1 MCLIKVL
8 LDSFGDR
15 KIDAVQL
22 NVLNV
27 NREMLDLMKQLEFE
41 IDYPL
46 YRLYT
51 KRDEGLMA
59 DLSIVYSC
67 GIV

>member
-8 LDSFGDR
+8 LDSFDDR
-15 KIDAVQL
+15 QIDAVQL

-27 NREMLDLMKQLEFE
+27 NREMLDLMKQLDFE
-41 IDYPL
+41 IDYSVH
-46 YRLYT
+46 RLYS

-59 DLSIVYSC
+59 DFSIVYSF